1 MKKLFKQYVIIW
13 AILFAVYNAIVFL
26 IIPDTVEIQGVTLSK
41 YAGSFWPGY
50 IGIIIAFFG
59 NLFCSKMFFD
69 SNSPDK
75 AFLNM
80 PLLRLSWGCLIVT
93 MIVGT
98 LTMAIID
105 LPNWIGALLCILLL
119 AFYAIAVV
127 KASVASDVV
136 EEIDNKVKA
145 KTSTM
150 KLMIADAEAALSNAK
165 SEELKAEAKKVYEAL
180 RYSDPMSNDALSAI
194 EGRIADKLLAFNEA
208 VSGSD
213 EAKAKTLAEEICT
226 LVNDRN
232 VKCKVLK

>member
-26 IIPDTVEIQGVTLSK
+26 IIPDTVEVQGVTLSK

-50 IGIIIAFFG
+50 IGIIIAFIG

-69 SNSPDK
+69 SDTPDK

-80 PLLRLSWGCLIVT
+80 PLLRLSWTCLIVT

-98 LTMAIID
+98 IAMAVPD

-127 KASVASDVV
+127 KANVASDVV

-145 KTSTM
+145 KISAM

-194 EGRIADKLLAFNEA
+194 EGRIADKLLAFKDAILSDNIESSKKLSDDICVL
-208 VSGSD
+208 VS
-213 EAKAKTLAEEICT
+213 
-226 LVNDRN
+226 DRN
-232 VKCKVLK
+232 TKCKVLK